1 MHALLSAGL
10 HRCAVDVKCAIHV
23 LLIIRRASGEL
34 LLRCKLVDGTRLLS
48 LSGVRGWLVQCDLT
62 AGDCCPALQLADPSV
77 YALLF
82 AGLHRCTVE
91 VNFAV
96 HLLLT
101 ARATLGVT
109 CC

>member
-1 MHALLSAGL
+1 MYALLSAGL
-10 HRCAVDVKCAIHV
+10 HRCAVDTNYAVHV
-23 LLIIRRASGEL
+23 LLITRETPGEL

-62 AGDCCPALQLADPSV
+62 AGDCCPALQIAGPSM

-82 AGLHRCTVE
+82 AGLQRCAVD

-101 ARATLGVT
+101 ARAAPGVT
-109 CC
+109 

>member
-10 HRCAVDVKCAIHV
+10 HRCAVDVNYAVHV
-23 LLIIRRASGEL
+23 LLITRRASGEL

-62 AGDCCPALQLADPSV
+62 AGDCCPALQIAGPSV

-82 AGLHRCTVE
+82 AGLHRCAVD

-101 ARATLGVT
+101 ARATPGVA